1 MMVVVVMS
9 TSFLAF
15 AAIIIRRF
23 LVTQFALSAGV
34 LVGIRSS
41 ASSGTV
47 RLPSISF
54 ITIVILT

>member
-1 MMVVVVMS
+1 MMVVMVMS

-15 AAIIIRRF
+15 AAIIVRRF
-23 LVTQFALSAGV
+23 LVTQFALSTGV
-34 LVGIRSS
+34 LVGIKSA

>member
-1 MMVVVVMS
+1 MS

-15 AAIIIRRF
+15 AAVIIRRF
-23 LVTQFALSAGV
+23 LVTQFALSTGV
-34 LVGIRSS
+34 LVDIRGA